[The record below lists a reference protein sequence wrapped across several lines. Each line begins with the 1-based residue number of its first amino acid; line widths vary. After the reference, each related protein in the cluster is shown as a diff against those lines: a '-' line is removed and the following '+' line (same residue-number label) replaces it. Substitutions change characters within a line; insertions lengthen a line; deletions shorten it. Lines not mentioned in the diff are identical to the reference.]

1 MRNDNVAQIIRG
13 LMWVNL
19 LAGFI
24 LYVTYYR
31 QLQGALTIIRNI
43 TPPLIFVS
51 GMILAYSHDRS
62 VIHRRRTLGEET
74 DVIVVTYWDAM
85 VSDVLAFLTAIAI
98 LIAPVLLSERG
109 VDLIDVLQAGLAF
122 AALAYLRSFYF
133 GKIGR

>member
-1 MRNDNVAQIIRG
+1 
-13 LMWVNL
+13 MWLNL
-19 LAGFI
+19 LAGFV

-43 TPPLIFVS
+43 TPPLIFIL

-62 VIHRRRTLGEET
+62 VIRRRRSRGEET
-74 DVIVVTYWDAM
+74 EVIVVTYWDAM
-85 VSDVLAFLTAIAI
+85 ISDVLSFLTAIAI

-122 AALAYLRSFYF
+122 TALAYLRNFYF
-133 GKIGR
+133 RKIGR